1 MLHNVYNIYKY
12 VYTHTKEC
20 LKPVWRW
27 PCEHFEKTEKTDDLE
42 VIYYQSSWLSCL
54 HPSLDENVTDPFF
67 NFIVDY
73 QIIFFSEYLLSLLTL
88 LLLTWTEVITRITG
102 SFHISKL
109 WWCGWQIATSL
120 SWNIYTYSAFP
131 C

>member
-1 MLHNVYNIYKY
+1 MWQSWPKSLIFGEISTVGMLHNVYNIYKY

-20 LKPVWRW
+20 LKLVWRW

-73 QIIFFSEYLLSLLTL
+73 QIIFFL
-88 LLLTWTEVITRITG
+88 
-102 SFHISKL
+102 
-109 WWCGWQIATSL
+109 
-120 SWNIYTYSAFP
+120 NIYYL